1 MILPLFLGQFYIFN
15 LERGFR
21 LSEGEEFLNFVFDC
35 KQAIP
40 HVSLYLKIG
49 ARQLGSVAEI
59 APKSAAVTSEQKP
72 YSVWFK
78 CRRKAIWC
86 ERSLSPKEFN
96 LKRESLW
103 SRGLL
108 RAAYRSTLVELSKTK
123 FLKYSLAG
131 IKLSLIRLVIILSV

>member
-40 HVSLYLKIG
+40 YVSLHLKIG
-49 ARQLGSVAEI
+49 AAQLGSVAEI
-59 APKSAAVTSEQKP
+59 APKSAAVTSEQKSCP
-72 YSVWFK
+72 VWFK
-78 CRRKAIWC
+78 GRRKAIWR
-86 ERSLSPKEFN
+86 ERSLSPKEFD

-108 RAAYRSTLVELSKTK
+108 RAACRSTLVELSKTK
-123 FLKYSLAG
+123 FL
-131 IKLSLIRLVIILSV
+131 ISLIRLVIILSV